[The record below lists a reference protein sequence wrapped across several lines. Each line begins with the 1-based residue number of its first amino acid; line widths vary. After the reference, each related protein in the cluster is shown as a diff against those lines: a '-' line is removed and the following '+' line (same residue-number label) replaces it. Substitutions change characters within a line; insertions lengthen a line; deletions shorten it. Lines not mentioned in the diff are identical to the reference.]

1 MGGMCVM
8 TKFLVKCRNIEIG
21 DILFASS
28 IAKKLKEQHLGCVV
42 DYDIN
47 YLQPLELLQNN
58 PYIDNVYF
66 KENHGPY
73 DDIFIIMEGFGTINP
88 YKSAVSQ
95 FQQIANIK
103 NFDDTFEIFTTNIL
117 DYSIKKSMHELVKIN
132 YWEDKPIKVCYVMDW
147 DRKSFLFTEE
157 EYSRASGGED
167 GTGYGTG
174 RRKVNDIIKPL
185 INNTEV
191 ILFAIGIE
199 SKDSKNFPS
208 INSSSKFTFTASLIK
223 NSDYVIG
230 PEGCLTNMSS
240 ALGVKTIIT
249 TDYIHQ
255 MFGPKGIHWQQTGG
269 NTNELETRIPFLGPN
284 RYFPDECHIHLSPYL
299 TDEEVGQTILEEIT
313 HGR

>member
-1 MGGMCVM
+1 MGGTFAMNR
-8 TKFLVKCRNIEIG
+8 FLVKCRNIEIG

-28 IAKKLKEQHLGCVV
+28 IARKLKEQYSNCIV

-66 KENHGPY
+66 KESHGSY
-73 DDIFIIMEGFGTINP
+73 DDTFIIMEGFDTINP

-95 FQQIANIK
+95 FQQISNIK
-103 NFDDTFEIFTTNIL
+103 NFDDTFEIFTTKIL
-117 DYSIKKSMHELVKIN
+117 DYSIKRSMYELVKIN
-132 YWEDKPIKVCYVMDW
+132 YWETNPIKVCYVMDW
-147 DRKSFLFTEE
+147 DRKSFLFTED
-157 EYSRASGGED
+157 EYNRAEGGED
-167 GTGYGTG
+167 GTGYGTC
-174 RRKVNDIIKPL
+174 RRNINDIIKPL
-185 INNTEV
+185 INDPDI

-208 INSSSKFTFTASLIK
+208 INSSSKFTFTSSLIK

-255 MFGPKGIHWQQTGG
+255 MFGPKGIHWQQRGA

-284 RYFPDECHIHLSPYL
+284 RYFPDGGHIHLSPYL
-299 TDEEVGQTILEEIT
+299 TDEEVGQTILKEMT